1 MNLQERELSVD
12 NYRKLGLRDL
22 EQLYTNRIIPHINE
36 SLTSIS
42 TLMNSGL
49 EVKAIT
55 GLHAQATELLEQFVQ
70 VYTNHS
76 AKEVTLI
83 SMLLNRK
90 PAKLADLIPQLKDS
104 HAQMRRLLTQISEL
118 GVECDKLHS
127 CSYLHKLG
135 YAYVSNLSQDISRLF
150 FLEEEYLFPRL
161 SLLS

>member
-1 MNLQERELSVD
+1 MNLQERELSVE

-22 EQLYTNRIIPHINE
+22 EQLYTTKIIPHINE

-42 TLMNSGL
+42 TLMKSGA
-49 EVKAIT
+49 EVKVVP

-83 SMLLNRK
+83 AMLLNRK
-90 PAKLADLIPQLKDS
+90 SEKLADVIPQLKES
-104 HAQMRRLLTQISEL
+104 HSQMRRLLMQIGEL
-118 GVECDKLHS
+118 GVECDKLHT

-135 YAYVSNLSQDISRLF
+135 YAYVNNLRQDISRLF